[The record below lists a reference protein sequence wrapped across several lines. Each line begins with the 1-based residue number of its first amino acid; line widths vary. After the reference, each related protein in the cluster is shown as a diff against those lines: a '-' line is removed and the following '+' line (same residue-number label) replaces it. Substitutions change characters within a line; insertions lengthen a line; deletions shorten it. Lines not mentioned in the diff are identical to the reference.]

1 MAPSLRP
8 GDHVL
13 VDPRAFRGS
22 APQIGDVVLARHP
35 HEPDRHVVKRV
46 AAVSPSGIE
55 LRGDN
60 PDLST
65 DSREFGPIDARDV
78 LGKVV
83 ARFP

>member
-1 MAPSLRP
+1 M
-8 GDHVL
+8 
-13 VDPRAFRGS
+13 
-22 APQIGDVVLARHP
+22 
-35 HEPDRHVVKRV
+35 VKRV